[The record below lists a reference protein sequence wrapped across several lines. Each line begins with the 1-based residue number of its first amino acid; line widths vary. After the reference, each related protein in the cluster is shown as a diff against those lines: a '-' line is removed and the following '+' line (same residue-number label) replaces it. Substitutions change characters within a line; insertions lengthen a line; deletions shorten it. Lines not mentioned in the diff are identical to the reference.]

1 MTSRW
6 DARDDLAD
14 LELEWKLRAIAVPAA
29 VAIAIAFH
37 AFPLGH
43 MLQRT
48 WLTMM
53 VHEVGHAI
61 SALLCGFPAAP
72 SLWKTMIGAH
82 RSLLATGLVALLVGA
97 LALRW
102 WQAERRLHAGLAAA
116 VLVVQLWWTFGLDAA
131 DARTLI
137 TFGGDGGAMV
147 IGTALMTTF
156 FAGRD
161 TQIYRGALR
170 WGFLAI
176 GAAAYV
182 DTFATWW
189 TAQRDPG
196 VIPFGE
202 IEGVGLSDPSKLNE
216 IAGWSVDDLV
226 DRYVAL
232 GVACAA
238 VLAIVWAWQV
248 RAARREAQATR

>member
-1 MTSRW
+1 MTSW
-6 DARDDLAD
+6 DRHDDFAD

-29 VAIAIAFH
+29 IAIAIAFH

-48 WLTMM
+48 WLSMM
-53 VHEVGHAI
+53 VHETGHAVT
-61 SALLCGFPAAP
+61 ALLCGFPAVP
-72 SLWKTMIGAH
+72 TLWVTRIAAH
-82 RSLLATGLVALLVGA
+82 QSLLATGLVALLVGA
-97 LALRW
+97 LGLRA
-102 WQAERRLHAGLAAA
+102 WQADRRLLAAITGA
-116 VLVVQLWWTFGLDAA
+116 VLVVQAWWTFGLEAA
-131 DARTLI
+131 DQRTLI
-137 TFGGDGGAMV
+137 TFAGDGGGMV
-147 IGTALMTTF
+147 LGTALMTTF

-161 TQIYRGALR
+161 SQLYRGALR

-189 TAQRDPG
+189 TARTEPG

-216 IAGWSVDDLV
+216 WSGWSVDDIV
-226 DRYVAL
+226 DRYVTL
-232 GVACAA
+232 GVACAI
-238 VLAIVWAWQV
+238 VLAVVWAWQV
-248 RAARREAQATR
+248 RAAQREARAAR